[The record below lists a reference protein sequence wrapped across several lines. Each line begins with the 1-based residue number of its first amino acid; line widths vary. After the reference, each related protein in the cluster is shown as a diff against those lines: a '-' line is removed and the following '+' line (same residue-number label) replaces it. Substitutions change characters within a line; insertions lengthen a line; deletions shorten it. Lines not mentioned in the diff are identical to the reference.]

1 MINSKEAGE
10 IMKIFKNVTDYE
22 SKGKFKEAI
31 AEIQKAIK
39 INPRDGNIFNR
50 LGDLY
55 VRYNRPQEAIE
66 SYRKGIDAYRE
77 DNFYRN
83 ALALCKKVL
92 KYDPGNNEIYPII
105 AKLLVDLDEKSDAL
119 IYLFEY
125 IERQKKNNNTQEV
138 LRTCDYIQ
146 ALNMKD
152 PKILERLND
161 IYRELG
167 RSDAVVK
174 IPESSRRETPAV
186 SNIPEVEL
194 PEIKTEPEEKPKESS
209 PSRHEPVTIS
219 KEIIELDREES
230 KLKEDLSILDESV
243 RTIQHSVT
251 EMRKAIRI
259 DEVVIALDK
268 SISALTEQ
276 QKKSILNLQQSLSLN
291 LDTLQKSIREMHQSI
306 KDMQLGVKEMH
317 QGVDQSGRNL
327 DQLFANLTT
336 ALGSMSKNQAFL
348 AQEITKGLN
357 KVGESFNAATTRG
370 VAEVKEMLV
379 VYQASTQNMCEE
391 MSETKEC
398 NLTLLKS
405 FNEMRTSVQMIN
417 DSLVKFVLAQESGAK
432 KQRRFFTIIIA
443 LLGFFCGLFIL
454 SLFIK

>member
-10 IMKIFKNVTDYE
+10 IMKIFKTVTDYE

-55 VRYNRPQEAIE
+55 VRYNRQAEALE
-66 SYRKGIDAYRE
+66 AYKKGIEAYRD

-92 KYDPGNNEIYPII
+92 KYDPGNTEIYPII

-125 IERQKKNNNTQEV
+125 IERQKKTNNEKEILKTV
-138 LRTCDYIQ
+138 DYIQ
-146 ALNMKD
+146 TLNIKD
-152 PKILERLND
+152 PKIIDRLND
-161 IYRELG
+161 IYREIG
-167 RSDAVVK
+167 RADAVVK
-174 IPESSRRETPAV
+174 VPEPPPRESSNVTH
-186 SNIPEVEL
+186 IPEVEL
-194 PEIKTEPEEKPKESS
+194 PEIKRESVVKESS
-209 PSRHEPVTIS
+209 PSRHEPATIRS
-219 KEIIELDREES
+219 EILELNHEEG
-230 KLKEDLSILDESV
+230 KLKEDLTILDESV
-243 RTIQHSVT
+243 RMIQHTVT

-268 SISALTEQ
+268 SLLTLTDQ

-291 LDTLQKSIREMHQSI
+291 LDTLQKSVR
-306 KDMQLGVKEMH
+306 EMH
-317 QGVDQSGRNL
+317 QGVDKTGKNQEL
-327 DQLFANLTT
+327 LFTNLTA
-336 ALGSMSKNQAFL
+336 ALSSLSKNQAFL
-348 AQEITKGLN
+348 AQEITGSLGKLGDN
-357 KVGESFNAATTRG
+357 FNSATTRG
-370 VAEVKEMLV
+370 IKEVKDLLTI
-379 VYQASTQNMCEE
+379 YQDSTQSMCDKME
-391 MSETKEC
+391 ETKDC
-398 NLTLLKS
+398 NMTLLKS

-417 DSLVKFVLAQESGAK
+417 DSLIKFVLAQESGAK

-443 LLGFFCGLFIL
+443 LLGFFCGLFVL

>member
-31 AEIQKAIK
+31 MEIQKAIK

-55 VRYNRPQEAIE
+55 VRYNRQPDAIE

-92 KYDPGNNEIYPII
+92 KYDPGNNDIYPII

-125 IERQKKNNNTQEV
+125 IERQKKNNNTKEV
-138 LRTCDYIQ
+138 LSTCDYIQ
-146 ALNMKD
+146 ALNIKD
-152 PKILERLND
+152 PKIIERLND

-167 RSDAVVK
+167 RADAVVK
-174 IPESSRRETPAV
+174 IPESPRREIPTA
-186 SNIPEVEL
+186 SNIPEVDL
-194 PEIKTEPEEKPKESS
+194 PEIKHEPDIKFKESS
-209 PSRHEPVTIS
+209 PSRHESSTIQN
-219 KEIIELDREES
+219 EIVELDREEN

-243 RTIQHSVT
+243 RTIQHTVT

-268 SISALTEQ
+268 SILTLTEQ
-276 QKKSILNLQQSLSLN
+276 QKKSILNFQQSLSLN
-291 LDTLQKSIREMHQSI
+291 LDTLQKS
-306 KDMQLGVKEMH
+306 VKEMH
-317 QGVDQSGRNL
+317 QGVDKSGKNL
-327 DQLFANLTT
+327 EQLFSNLTG
-336 ALGSMSKNQAFL
+336 ALASLSKNQAFL
-348 AQEITKGLN
+348 AQEITKGLS
-357 KVGESFNAATTRG
+357 KVGDSFSTATTHG
-370 VAEVKEMLV
+370 INEVKGILTT
-379 VYQASTQNMCEE
+379 YQESTQNMCDKMEE
-391 MSETKEC
+391 SKDC
-398 NLTLLKS
+398 NLNLLKS

>member
-55 VRYNRPQEAIE
+55 VRHNRQPEAIE
-66 SYRKGIDAYRE
+66 SYKKGIEAYRD

-92 KYDPGNNEIYPII
+92 KYDPGNTDIYPII

-125 IERQKKNNNTQEV
+125 IERQKKNNNDKEILKTI
-138 LRTCDYIQ
+138 DYIK
-146 ALNMKD
+146 ALNIKD
-152 PKILERLND
+152 PKIIERLND
-161 IYRELG
+161 IYKNIG
-167 RSDAVVK
+167 RADAVVK
-174 IPESSRRETPAV
+174 VPEPPSREETANV
-186 SNIPEVEL
+186 THIPEVDL
-194 PEIKTEPEEKPKESS
+194 SEIRREPVVQETS
-209 PSRHEPVTIS
+209 PSRHESATIRE
-219 KEIIELDREES
+219 EIVELDREENR
-230 KLKEDLSILDESV
+230 LKDDLTILDESV
-243 RTIQHSVT
+243 KTIQRTVV

-259 DEVVIALDK
+259 DEVIIALDK
-268 SISALTEQ
+268 SLLTLTEQ

-291 LDTLQKSIREMHQSI
+291 LDTLQKSVR
-306 KDMQLGVKEMH
+306 EMH
-317 QGVDQSGRNL
+317 QGVHKSGKNL
-327 DQLFANLTT
+327 DQRFINLTA
-336 ALGSMSKNQAFL
+336 ALGSLSKNQAFL
-348 AQEITKGLN
+348 AQEITGSLGKL
-357 KVGESFNAATTRG
+357 GENFKTATTRG
-370 VAEVKEMLV
+370 ITEIKDLLA
-379 VYQASTQNMCEE
+379 VYQDSTRNMCDT
-391 MSETKEC
+391 MDETKDC
-398 NLTLLKS
+398 NMALLKS

-417 DSLVKFVLAQESGAK
+417 DSLTKFVLAQESGVK
-432 KQRRFFTIIIA
+432 KQRRFLTIIIA
-443 LLGFFCGLFIL
+443 LLGLFCGLFIL

>member
-10 IMKIFKNVTDYE
+10 IMKIFKTVTDYE

-55 VRYNRPQEAIE
+55 VRYNRQAEALE
-66 SYRKGIDAYRE
+66 SYKKGIEAYRD

-92 KYDPGNNEIYPII
+92 KYDPGNTEIYPII

-125 IERQKKNNNTQEV
+125 IERQKKNNNEKEILKTV
-138 LRTCDYIQ
+138 DYIQ
-146 ALNMKD
+146 TLNIKD
-152 PKILERLND
+152 PKITERLND
-161 IYRELG
+161 IYREIG
-167 RSDAVVK
+167 RADAVVK
-174 IPESSRRETPAV
+174 VPEPPPRESSSVTH
-186 SNIPEVEL
+186 IPEVEL
-194 PEIKTEPEEKPKESS
+194 PEIKREPVVRESS
-209 PSRHEPVTIS
+209 PSRHEPATIRS
-219 KEIIELDREES
+219 EILELDHEEG
-230 KLKEDLSILDESV
+230 KLKEDLTILDESV
-243 RTIQHSVT
+243 RMIQHTVT

-268 SISALTEQ
+268 SLLTLTEQ

-291 LDTLQKSIREMHQSI
+291 LDTLQKSVR
-306 KDMQLGVKEMH
+306 EMH
-317 QGVDQSGRNL
+317 QGVDKTGKNQEL
-327 DQLFANLTT
+327 LFTNLTA
-336 ALGSMSKNQAFL
+336 ALSSLSKNQAFL
-348 AQEITKGLN
+348 AQEITGSLGKLGDN
-357 KVGESFNAATTRG
+357 FNSATTRG
-370 VAEVKEMLV
+370 IKEVKDLLMI
-379 VYQASTQNMCEE
+379 YQDSTQSMCDKME
-391 MSETKEC
+391 ETKDC
-398 NLTLLKS
+398 NVTLLKS

-417 DSLVKFVLAQESGAK
+417 DSLIKFVLAQESGAK

>member
-39 INPRDGNIFNR
+39 INPKDGNIFNR

-55 VRYNRPQEAIE
+55 VRYNRPEDAIE

-92 KYDPGNNEIYPII
+92 KYDPGNNEIYPVI

-125 IERQKKNNNTQEV
+125 IERQRKNNNPKEA

-146 ALNMKD
+146 ALNIRD
-152 PKILERLND
+152 PKIIERLND

-167 RSDAVVK
+167 RADAMVK
-174 IPESSRRETPAV
+174 VPESARRETPSV

-194 PEIKTEPEEKPKESS
+194 PEIKSEPVKKESS
-209 PSRHEPVTIS
+209 PSRHEPATIQ
-219 KEIIELDREES
+219 KEIVELDREES
-230 KLKEDLSILDESV
+230 RLKEDLSILDESV
-243 RTIQHSVT
+243 KTIQHTVT

-259 DEVVIALDK
+259 DEVIIALDK
-268 SISALTEQ
+268 SILALTEQ

-291 LDTLQKSIREMHQSI
+291 LDTLQKS
-306 KDMQLGVKEMH
+306 VKEMH
-317 QGVDQSGRNL
+317 QGVDKSGRNL
-327 DQLFANLTT
+327 EQLFVNLTG
-336 ALGSMSKNQAFL
+336 ALSSLSKNQAFL
-348 AQEITKGLN
+348 AQEITKGLD
-357 KVGESFNAATTRG
+357 KVGGSFNAATTRG
-370 VAEVKEMLV
+370 VTEIKDLLA
-379 VYQASTQNMCEE
+379 VYQASTQNMCDK
-391 MSETKEC
+391 MDETKDC
-398 NLTLLKS
+398 NLNLLKS
-405 FNEMRTSVQMIN
+405 FYEMRTSVQMIN
-417 DSLVKFVLAQESGAK
+417 DSLIKFVLAQESGVK
-432 KQRRFFTIIIA
+432 KQRRYLTIIIA

-454 SLFIK
+454 SLLIK